1 MAVKSETAKKTT
13 KTTKPAATK
22 RAAKAVEAK
31 ADAKADATRVESL
44 MKRIQENF
52 AEVGAALQE
61 SGSVMDEKR
70 REIVL
75 TLIENAQVNADATF
89 SALRDV
95 LEAETVAESL
105 RIQRDALRAG
115 IERNV
120 SQVRDLAS
128 LTAQS
133 GREAVQPVAGYIA
146 ALRGRT
152 KTAANA

>member
-1 MAVKSETAKKTT
+1 MATKKAAVKKATKTAK
-13 KTTKPAATK
+13 PRATAK
-22 RAAKAVEAK
+22 RVVETLESKDEAN
-31 ADAKADATRVESL
+31 RVGEI
-44 MKRIQENF
+44 MKRIQDNF

-89 SALRDV
+89 AALRDV
-95 LEAETVAESL
+95 MEADSVTESI

-120 SQVRDLAS
+120 AQVRDLAS

-133 GREAVQPVAGYIA
+133 GREAVQPVAGYISS
-146 ALRGRT
+146 LRSRT

>member
-1 MAVKSETAKKTT
+1 MATKKATVKKTT
-13 KTTKPAATK
+13 KPRATTKRVAEKT
-22 RAAKAVEAK
+22 VEAK
-31 ADAKADATRVESL
+31 ADAKAEANRVESL

-75 TLIENAQVNADATF
+75 TLLDNAQVNADATF
-89 SALRDV
+89 AALRDV
-95 LEAETVAESL
+95 MEAETVTESI

-120 SQVRDLAS
+120 AQVRDLAS

-133 GREAVQPVAGYIA
+133 GREAVQPVAGYIS
-146 ALRGRT
+146 ALRSRT
-152 KTAANA
+152 KASANA